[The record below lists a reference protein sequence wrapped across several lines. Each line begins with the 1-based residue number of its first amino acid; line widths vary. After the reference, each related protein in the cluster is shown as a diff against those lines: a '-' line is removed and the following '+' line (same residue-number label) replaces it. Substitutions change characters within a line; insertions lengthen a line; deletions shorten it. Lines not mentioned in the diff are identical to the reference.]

1 MRCARAM
8 AMAALLVAAGCGGD
22 EQSGAPSTTAPTAA
36 TSTTV
41 MAPGPS
47 TAGGSTVP
55 GSAATASGPE
65 RLGVTILDRR
75 PHDPEA
81 FTEGLL
87 FTDDGRLFESLGLTG
102 KSTVREVDPETGRV
116 ILERR
121 LAPELFGEG
130 LAQGPNGLV
139 QLTWKEGKAL
149 TWSVDDLTAG
159 PEFPL
164 QGEGW
169 GLTFDGEHFVQ
180 SDGSNRLTV
189 RDATTFSEIRVI
201 GVRLDGVEVDELNE
215 LEWVDGV
222 IYANV
227 WHSDEIYRID
237 PATGVVTAV
246 IDASSL
252 WQDPDRTDEMTL
264 NGIAHRPGDPSDRLW
279 LTGKNWP
286 EMFEVQVTGP

>member
-1 MRCARAM
+1 M
-8 AMAALLVAAGCGGD
+8 AMASLLVAAGCGGE
-22 EQSGAPSTTAPTAA
+22 EQSGAPLTTAPTAA
-36 TSTTV
+36 TSTTGIAAGASSTPGPT
-41 MAPGPS
+41 APGS
-47 TAGGSTVP
+47 T
-55 GSAATASGPE
+55 ATASGPE
-65 RLGVTILDRR
+65 RFGVTILDRR
-75 PHDPEA
+75 PHDPAA
-81 FTEGLL
+81 FTQGLL
-87 FTDDGRLFESLGLTG
+87 FTDDGRLFESLGLMG
-102 KSTVREVDPETGRV
+102 QSTVREVDPETGAV

-130 LAQGPNGLV
+130 LAQGPDGLV

-149 TWSVDDLTAG
+149 TWSVDDLIAG

-201 GVRLDGVEVDELNE
+201 EVRLAGAEVDELNE

-237 PATGVVTAV
+237 PATGAVTAV

-286 EMFEVQVTGP
+286 EMFEVQVTGK